1 MKIDPYGVVFE
12 NYDATGRFQQ
22 KFNGNMIDSKS
33 ILPDGNEV
41 DGIQGIKDYILNF
54 KTDEFTNSLVSNIFA
69 YANGRDVGFA
79 DKNEISYIVNQ
90 VIKDKYSFRTLIKEI
105 IFSSSFY
112 KTDKNWFS
120 KLFALK

>member
-1 MKIDPYGVVFE
+1 M
-12 NYDATGRFQQ
+12 
-22 KFNGNMIDSKS
+22 
-33 ILPDGNEV
+33 
-41 DGIQGIKDYILNF
+41 
-54 KTDEFTNSLVSNIFA
+54 FA

-79 DKNEISYIVNQ
+79 DKNEINYIVNQ

-112 KTDKNWFS
+112 KTDKNWLS